1 MSRKTLIFLL
11 LTAGALYGV
20 GRLLWPGQRSNFFT
34 TELAQVDTASL
45 NRIVLYHSGNTFSL
59 KREQE
64 GWIASKGSMHLPAV
78 QQVVNELLGALSGAI
93 RTHGMVAQSPEAWGK
108 YGVGE
113 GQGVRV
119 QLYQSKVL
127 LEDFILGGQPGAATF
142 LRFSGQRSVYE
153 VEDLPFDLIGRD
165 FAAYRNPD
173 LLKLSEGEQITGF
186 EWQFPDT
193 VYAFSKSGTNWF
205 CNNLALDSAKV
216 LRYLSGLRHIS
227 SKTFANDFDEVEA
240 GRYAFSTLN
249 LMSNQTEE
257 PYTIE
262 CFRDTLRKP
271 VYFFRSGSQAEVFF
285 AEDSTGLYRR
295 LFKNLTNLITE
306 TSRQ

>member
-11 LTAGALYGV
+11 LTAGVLYGV

-45 NRIVLYHSGNTFSL
+45 DRIVLHHGGNAFSL

-64 GWIASKGSMHLPAV
+64 GWIASRGAMHLPAV
-78 QQVVNELLGALSGAI
+78 QLVVNELLGALSGAI
-93 RTHGMVAQSPEAWGK
+93 QTHGMVAQSPEAWSK

-113 GQGVRV
+113 RQGVRV
-119 QLYQSKVL
+119 QLYKSKVL
-127 LEDFILGGQPGAATF
+127 LEDFVLGGQPGGATF

-153 VEDLPFDLIGRD
+153 VEELPLDLIGRD
-165 FAAYRNPD
+165 FDAYRNPD
-173 LLKLSEGEQITGF
+173 LLKLSNGEQITSF

-193 VYAFSKSGTNWF
+193 VYTFSKSGNAWF
-205 CNNLALDSAKV
+205 CNNLALDSVKV
-216 LRYLSGLRHIS
+216 LRYLNGLRHIS
-227 SKTFANDFDEVEA
+227 SKTFADDFDEVEA

-249 LMSNQTEE
+249 LTSNRAEV

-295 LFKNLTNLITE
+295 LFKNLTDFITE
-306 TSRQ
+306 TSLQ